1 MKQVQQNMNILEK
14 IIPQGAKIVQKVVK
28 EIIQQNYFM
37 KDGVKVQVFPNKNN
51 IGMFYKQDN
60 NEIALLEE
68 EEALVFTEDFDAQ
81 TKKTY
86 LVYLNGKEV
95 ELETDEKGNT
105 YFIAE
110 DGQKIKVPPK
120 KLNEIIKA

>member
-1 MKQVQQNMNILEK
+1 M
-14 IIPQGAKIVQKVVK
+14 K